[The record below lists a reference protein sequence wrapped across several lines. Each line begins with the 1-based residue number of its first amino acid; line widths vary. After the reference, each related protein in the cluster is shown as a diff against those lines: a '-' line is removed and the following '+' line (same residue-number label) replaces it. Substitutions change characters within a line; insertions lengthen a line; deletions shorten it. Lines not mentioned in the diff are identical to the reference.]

1 MVRFFCLRFMVKYR
15 TFVFTMAKEISSLQN
30 PFIKQ
35 LILLKEKSRERKKTG
50 LFLIEG
56 VREITLAAKG
66 NYELQTIL
74 FNPDIISE
82 DHVHKLTHQ
91 PVDVIAISKEVYQR
105 LAHRDKT
112 EGILAVAKCKPHSL
126 TTLKLTHNPLVLIA
140 EAPEK
145 PGNIGALLRT
155 ADAANLDAVIIANPK
170 SDLYNPNIIRSSV
183 GCLFTNNIATG
194 STSEII
200 QFLKE
205 HNIHI
210 YCAALQASK
219 LYISPDYSKPSAIVV
234 GTEATGLSEE
244 WLAHSAQN
252 IIIPMHGEIDSM
264 NVSVAAGILIFEAK
278 RQRDFK

>member
-1 MVRFFCLRFMVKYR
+1 MI
-15 TFVFTMAKEISSLQN
+15 KEISSVQN
-30 PFIKQ
+30 PYIKH
-35 LILLKEKSRERKKTG
+35 LVLLKEKSRERKKTG

-56 VREITLAAKG
+56 QREIGLAIKG
-66 NYELQTIL
+66 NYTLETIL
-74 FNPDIISE
+74 YYP
-82 DHVHKLTHQ
+82 
-91 PVDVIAISKEVYQR
+91 DVISKEEAIAISDSKTELIEISKEVYQR

-112 EGILAVAKCKPHSL
+112 EGILAVAKSKPHL
-126 TTLKLTHNPLVLIA
+126 IENLNLKSKNQLILVA

-155 ADAANLDAVIIANPK
+155 ADAAHIDAVIIANPK

-183 GCLFTNNIATG
+183 GCVFTNQIAMGT
-194 STSEII
+194 TSEII

-205 HNIHI
+205 NHINI

-219 LYISPDYSKPSAIVV
+219 VYTSPDFTKPTAIVM

-244 WLAHSAQN
+244 WLKNSTQN
-252 IIIPMHGEIDSM
+252 IIIPMQGEIDSM